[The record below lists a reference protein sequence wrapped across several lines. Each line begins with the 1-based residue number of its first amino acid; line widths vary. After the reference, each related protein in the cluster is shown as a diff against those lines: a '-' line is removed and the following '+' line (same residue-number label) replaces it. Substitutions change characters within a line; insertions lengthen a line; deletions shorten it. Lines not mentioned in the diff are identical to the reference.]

1 MIFKFCWNPTSITNE
16 TNLLTR
22 LAGPLCES
30 FSMKAA
36 NYSRDIIFDS
46 CQPSRLFSST
56 IIKLSLIE
64 NAINSKFKKEKKTI
78 IQTTFFANWIDYS
91 NFKNFKNYNS
101 NYFPRKFRLFK
112 LRKFRKRIFLE
123 KKETIKYH
131 PYRWLTRNFKKSSHW
146 SFPLKKKK
154 KKERGE
160 TRSITNISSL
170 PSWLIIITSPLLYS
184 LTRERGNPPLFVE
197 CRTASGKG
205 NSLSPRRRNLL
216 ATPGGPRFLV

>member
-1 MIFKFCWNPTSITNE
+1 MIFKFCWNSTSITNE
-16 TNLLTR
+16 TNLLTCR
-22 LAGPLCES
+22 LAGALCES

-91 NFKNFKNYNS
+91 NFENSKNYNS
-101 NYFPRKFRLFK
+101 NYFPRKFRLFE

-154 KKERGE
+154 KKKKKEEKPGQLRIFHRYHPG
-160 TRSITNISSL
+160 
-170 PSWLIIITSPLLYS
+170 WLS
-184 LTRERGNPPLFVE
+184 
-197 CRTASGKG
+197 
-205 NSLSPRRRNLL
+205 
-216 ATPGGPRFLV
+216 